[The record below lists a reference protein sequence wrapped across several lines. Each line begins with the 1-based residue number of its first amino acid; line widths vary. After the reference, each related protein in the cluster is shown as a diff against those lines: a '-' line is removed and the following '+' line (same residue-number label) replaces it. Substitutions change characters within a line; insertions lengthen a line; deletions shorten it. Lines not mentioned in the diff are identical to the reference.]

1 MNSTS
6 KKEPRPIGDL
16 IKIALQQNP
25 VKGKN
30 PNSD

>member
-1 MNSTS
+1 MDSTS

-16 IKIALQQNP
+16 IKIVLQQNL

-30 PNSD
+30 PSSD